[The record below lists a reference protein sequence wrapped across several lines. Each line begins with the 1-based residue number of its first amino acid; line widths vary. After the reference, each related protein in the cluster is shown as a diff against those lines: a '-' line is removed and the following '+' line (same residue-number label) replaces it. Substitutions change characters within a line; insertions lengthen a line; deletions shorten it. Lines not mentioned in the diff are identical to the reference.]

1 MVPRRPE
8 SPELQGGAVIGSE
21 KGVCTLSTHHLI
33 LVPHT
38 HWDREWYRTHEQFRY
53 QLVRLLDGL
62 LDMLEEDPDFR
73 HFTLD
78 GQSILIDDYLEVRP
92 GARGRLAK
100 LVREGRIMVG
110 PWYVLPDEWL
120 VSGEALIRNLRLG
133 LRKARELGGSM
144 NLGYVPDQF
153 GHIGQLPQ
161 IFAGFGLEA
170 AMLWRG
176 VGADVEETAFL
187 WEAPDGTSLFTVY
200 LRNGYGNAVALP
212 LDSQALAKRLRE
224 TASILEPHS
233 RIPTLLLMNG
243 SDHQLPQAGLPAALE
258 RAVRSL
264 PGWSVEIGTL
274 PGFVAR
280 AKRES
285 GSNLPLHRGELRS
298 GLRAPLL
305 PGCAS
310 ARLSQKQ
317 RDFENDRLLTR
328 YLEPLA
334 TWLAALGGDPDV
346 EVIGLAWRIAL
357 ENHPHDSICGCSID
371 PVHEQMESRFQR
383 VAELA
388 GAHLERVAWDWA
400 GAVAVPPE
408 GFGAGAG
415 ESLVVWNPNGGG
427 PTEVDALIEADLP
440 VSRGRVKTVHLRD
453 ASGRRIPA
461 RAELVEPGVGA
472 YDWVLP
478 PHALETLLPGLTGEF
493 AGTHLREVCVGE
505 TGAQLTLDFKRT
517 RSPSGYDAEPVKR
530 EILRRIE
537 DGEVEEIR
545 VRGRVIPRIRLHFVD
560 DLPGHGLRVYRLAP
574 GRARRGQDRRQLQ
587 SERRPD
593 GGVRI
598 ANQVW
603 SVEVAADGRVS
614 LWNQILKVRIEDA
627 LRVVSEG
634 DRGDEY
640 NFDPVP
646 GAVRVERPDRVR
658 VSLGPASE
666 SDVSAVIAA
675 KYRVP
680 TELAPD
686 RDARGKASV
695 VLPVTLRIRL
705 VSGLDRVDVE
715 SSVDNTA
722 RDHRLRLQVRA
733 PFTAQRFEV
742 ESAFE
747 IAERPI
753 DPPPDAFGSESPSEF
768 PVGATPQRSFA
779 TLDDG
784 DRALTVAN
792 RGLAEVDAVPEADGT
807 TSLAVTLLRAVGW
820 LSRGDLR
827 LRPGDAGPGLA
838 TPGAQVAGLH
848 RAEISI
854 RLHPVDSVERVSEA
868 HRFANPARGWIGGGP
883 VDAPLADG
891 ARLVEIDDPAVVVSA
906 IEPRADRH
914 PVLRLY
920 NASAQPRNVAL
931 RWNGPSARAIEP
943 VDLTEQRVQDDTV
956 RTEETRATLSLRPW
970 GIATLRIC

>member
-1 MVPRRPE
+1 M
-8 SPELQGGAVIGSE
+8 
-21 KGVCTLSTHHLI
+21 STHHLI

-53 QLVRLLDGL
+53 RLVRLLDGL
-62 LDMLEEDPDFR
+62 LDMLEEDSEFR

-92 GARGRLAK
+92 GARERLAK
-100 LVREGRIMVG
+100 LVREGRILVG

-153 GHIGQLPQ
+153 GHVGQLPQ

-200 LRNGYGNAVALP
+200 LRYGYGNAVMLP
-212 LDSQALAKRLRE
+212 LDSEALAKRLRE
-224 TASILEPHS
+224 AASLLEPHS

-243 SDHQLPQAGLPAALE
+243 SDHELPQVGLPAALE

-264 PGWSVEIGTL
+264 PGWSAEIGTL

-285 GSNLPLHRGELRS
+285 ASDLPVHRGELRS
-298 GLRAPLL
+298 GLRCPLL

-310 ARLSQKQ
+310 ARLPQK
-317 RDFENDRLLTR
+317 RSDFENDRLLTR

-334 TWLAALGGDPDV
+334 TWLSALGGEPDI
-346 EVIGLAWRIAL
+346 EVIDLAWRIAL
-357 ENHPHDSICGCSID
+357 ENHPHDSICGCSVD
-371 PVHEQMESRFQR
+371 RVHEQMESRFQR
-383 VAELA
+383 VADLA
-388 GAHLERVAWDWA
+388 GVHLERVAWDWA
-400 GAVAVPPE
+400 RAVAVPQQ
-408 GFGAGAG
+408 GFGRGAG
-415 ESLVVWNPNGGG
+415 ESLVVWNPHGAG
-427 PTEVDALIEADLP
+427 PTEVDAIIEADLP
-440 VSRGRVKTVHLRD
+440 VSRGKVRAVHLRD
-453 ASGRRIPA
+453 ADGRRIPA
-461 RAELVEPGVGA
+461 RADVVEPGA
-472 YDWVLP
+472 ERYDWVLP
-478 PHALETLLPGLTGEF
+478 TRVLEMLLPGLSGDF
-493 AGTHLREVCVGE
+493 AGNYVHEMRVAE
-505 TGAQLTLDFKRT
+505 TGAQLTLDFRLA
-517 RSPSGYDAEPVKR
+517 RSPSGFDAEPVKR
-530 EILRRIE
+530 AILDRLEGGQIE
-537 DGEVEEIR
+537 EVR
-545 VRGRVIPRIRLHFVD
+545 VRGHVIPRIRLRFVD
-560 DLPGHGLRVYRLAP
+560 DLPGHGLRVYRLAR
-574 GRARRGQDRRQLQ
+574 GRARRGRDRGRLQ
-587 SERRPD
+587 SERRAD

-598 ANQVW
+598 ANEIW

-614 LWNQILKVRIEDA
+614 LSNRIQGARIEDA

-646 GAVRVERPDRVR
+646 GAARVERPDRVR
-658 VSLGPASE
+658 VFLGPACE
-666 SDVSAVIAA
+666 GEVSAVIAA

-680 TELAPD
+680 LEIAPD
-686 RDARGKASV
+686 RDARGKSSV

-715 SSVDNTA
+715 SIVDNTA
-722 RDHRLRLQVRA
+722 RDHRLRLHVRA
-733 PFTAQRFEV
+733 PFAARRFEV

-753 DPPPDAFGSESPSEF
+753 DPPRDGFGSEHPSEF

-784 DRALTVAN
+784 HRALTVAN
-792 RGLAEVDAVPEADGT
+792 RGSTEVDAVPEADGT
-807 TSLAVTLLRAVGW
+807 TSLAITLLRAVGW

-827 LRPGDAGPGLA
+827 LRPGDAGPSLETA
-838 TPGAQVAGLH
+838 AAQVAGPH
-848 RAEISI
+848 RAELSI
-854 RLHPVDSVERVSEA
+854 RLHPVGEVERVCEA
-868 HRFANPARGWIGGGP
+868 HRFAVPARAWIGGGP
-883 VDAPLADG
+883 VGAPLADG
-891 ARLVEIDDPAVVVSA
+891 ARLVEIDDPEVVVSA
-906 IEPRADRH
+906 IEPRPDRGAL
-914 PVLRLY
+914 LRLC
-920 NASAQPRNVAL
+920 NESAQPRTVTL
-931 RWNGPSARAIEP
+931 RWNGFGARALEP
-943 VDLTEQRVQDDTV
+943 VDLMERTV
-956 RTEETRATLSLRPW
+956 RERSVSTDKTGATLSLRPW
-970 GIATLRIC
+970 GIATLRVC

>member
-1 MVPRRPE
+1 M
-8 SPELQGGAVIGSE
+8 
-21 KGVCTLSTHHLI
+21 STHHLI

-92 GARGRLAK
+92 GARDRLAK
-100 LVREGRIMVG
+100 LVREGRILVG

-133 LRKARELGGSM
+133 LRKARELGGAM

-153 GHIGQLPQ
+153 GHVGQLPQ

-200 LRNGYGNAVALP
+200 LRHGYGNAVMLP
-212 LDSQALAKRLRE
+212 LDSEALAKRLRE
-224 TASILEPHS
+224 AASYLEPHS

-243 SDHQLPQAGLPAALE
+243 ADHQLPQAGLPAALE
-258 RAVRSL
+258 RAVRLL
-264 PGWSVEIGTL
+264 PGWSAEIGTL

-285 GSNLPLHRGELRS
+285 TSDLAVHRGELRS
-298 GLRAPLL
+298 GLRSPLL

-317 RDFENDRLLTR
+317 EDFENDRLLTR

-334 TWLAALGGDPDV
+334 TWLSALGGEPDV
-346 EVIGLAWRIAL
+346 ETIDLAWRIAM

-388 GAHLERVAWDWA
+388 GAHLERVACELA
-400 GAVAVPPE
+400 QAVAVPQE
-408 GFGAGAG
+408 GFGRGAG
-415 ESLVVWNPNGGG
+415 ESLVVWNPNGAG
-427 PTEVDALIEADLP
+427 PTEVDALIEVDLP
-440 VSRGRVKTVHLRD
+440 VSRGKVKTVHLRD
-453 ASGRRIPA
+453 AGGRRISA
-461 RAELVEPGVGA
+461 RAELVEPGMRM
-472 YDWVLP
+472 YDWVFP
-478 PHALETLLPGLTGEF
+478 PHVLEMALPGLTGDTT
-493 AGTHLREVCVGE
+493 AHLREVRIGGA
-505 TGAQLTLDFKRT
+505 GAQLTLDFRLA
-517 RSPSGYDAEPVKR
+517 RSPSGFDAEPAKR
-530 EILRRIE
+530 AILGRLE
-537 DGEVEEIR
+537 DGQVEEIR
-545 VRGRVIPRIRLHFVD
+545 VRGQLIPRIRLRFVD
-560 DLPGHGLRVYRLAP
+560 DLPGQGLRVYRLAP
-574 GRARRGQDRRQLQ
+574 GRALRGEDRSDLQ
-587 SERRPD
+587 SERQPD

-603 SVEVAADGRVS
+603 SVEVADDGRVS
-614 LWNQILKVRIEDA
+614 LSNRIHGVRIEDA

-666 SDVSAVIAA
+666 SEVSAVIAA

-686 RDARGKASV
+686 RDARGRSSV

-722 RDHRLRLQVRA
+722 RDHRLRLHVRA

-753 DPPPDAFGSESPSEF
+753 DPPRDAFGSESPSEF

-784 DRALTVAN
+784 DRALTLAN

-820 LSRGDLR
+820 LSRADLR

-848 RAEISI
+848 RAELSI
-854 RLHPVDSVERVSEA
+854 RLHPVDSAGRVSEA
-868 HRFANPARGWIGGGP
+868 HRFANPARAWIGGGP

-891 ARLVEIDDPAVVVSA
+891 ARLVEIDDPVVVVSA

-920 NASAQPRNVAL
+920 NASAQPRTVAL
-931 RWNGPSARAIEP
+931 RWNGPGARAIEP

>member
-1 MVPRRPE
+1 
-8 SPELQGGAVIGSE
+8 
-21 KGVCTLSTHHLI
+21 LSTHHLI

-38 HWDREWYRTHEQFRY
+38 HWDREWYRSHEQFRY
-53 QLVRLLDGL
+53 GLVQLLDGL
-62 LDMLEEDPDFR
+62 LDMLEEDPDFT

-92 GARGRLAK
+92 GARGRLAR
-100 LVREGRIMVG
+100 LVREGRILIG

-133 LRKARELGGSM
+133 LRKARDLGGSM

-153 GHIGQLPQ
+153 GHVGQLPQ

-176 VGADVEETAFL
+176 VGADVEETHFL
-187 WEAPDGTSLFTVY
+187 WEAPDGTSLFTVH
-200 LRNGYGNAVALP
+200 LRFGYGNAVLLP
-212 LDSQALAKRLRE
+212 LDPEALAKRLRE
-224 TASILEPHS
+224 AASLLEPHS

-243 SDHQLPQAGLPAALE
+243 SDHQFPQAGLPAALE
-258 RAVRSL
+258 QAVRSL
-264 PGWSVEIGTL
+264 PGWSAEIGTL

-285 GSNLPLHRGELRS
+285 ASDLPVHRGELRS

-310 ARLSQKQ
+310 TRLPQKQ
-317 RDFENDRLLTR
+317 KDFENDRLLTR

-334 TWLAALGGDPDV
+334 TWLSALGGEPDV
-346 EVIGLAWRIAL
+346 EVIDLAWRIAL

-383 VAELA
+383 VADLA
-388 GAHLERVAWDWA
+388 GAHLDRVAGDWA
-400 GAVAVPPE
+400 RAVAVPQQ
-408 GFGAGAG
+408 GFGRGAG
-415 ESLVVWNPNGGG
+415 ESLVVWNPNGAG

-440 VSRGRVKTVHLRD
+440 VSRGKVKTVHLRN
-453 ASGRRIPA
+453 AQGRRIPA
-461 RAELVEPGVGA
+461 RAELVEPGMRT
-472 YDWVLP
+472 YDWVFP
-478 PHALETLLPGLTGEF
+478 PHVLEMLLPGLTGDF
-493 AGTHLREVCVGE
+493 AGAHLREVRMGE
-505 TGAQLTLDFKRT
+505 TGTQLTLDFRLA
-517 RSPSGYDAEPVKR
+517 RSPSGFDAEPAKR
-530 EILRRIE
+530 AILGRLE
-537 DGEVEEIR
+537 DGQVEEIR
-545 VRGRVIPRIRLHFVD
+545 VRGQLIPRIRLHFVD

-574 GRARRGQDRRQLQ
+574 GRARRGQDRSDLQ
-587 SERRPD
+587 SERREN

-614 LWNQILKVRIEDA
+614 LDHQILGSRIEDA

-666 SDVSAVIAA
+666 SEVSAVIVA

-680 TELAPD
+680 RELAPD

-705 VSGLDRVDVE
+705 ISGLDRVDVE
-715 SSVDNTA
+715 TTVDNTA

-733 PFTAQRFEV
+733 PFAAQRFEV

-753 DPPPDAFGSESPSEF
+753 DPPREAFGSESPSEF

-784 DRALTVAN
+784 QRALTVAN
-792 RGLAEVDAVPEADGT
+792 RGSAEVDAVPEADGT

-827 LRPGDAGPGLA
+827 LRPGGAGPGLE
-838 TPGAQVAGLH
+838 TPGAQVPGLH
-848 RAEISI
+848 RAELSI

-868 HRFANPARGWIGGGP
+868 HRFANPARAWIGGGP

-891 ARLVEIDDPAVVVSA
+891 ARLIEIDDPAVVVSA
-906 IEPRADRH
+906 IEPRHDRR

-920 NASAQPRNVAL
+920 NASEEPRTVSL
-931 RWNGPSARAIEP
+931 RWNGSGARAIEA
-943 VDLTEQRVQDDTV
+943 VDLGEQRVQDDTV
-956 RTEETRATLSLRPW
+956 RTEKTRATLSLRPW

>member
-1 MVPRRPE
+1 
-8 SPELQGGAVIGSE
+8 
-21 KGVCTLSTHHLI
+21 LSTHHLV

-53 QLVRLLDGL
+53 RLVELLDGL
-62 LDMLEEDPDFR
+62 LDMLERDPDFR

-92 GARGRLAK
+92 GARGRLAR
-100 LVREGRIMVG
+100 LVQEGRILVG

-133 LRKARELGGSM
+133 LRKARDLGGSM

-153 GHIGQLPQ
+153 GHVGQLPQ

-176 VGADVEETAFL
+176 VGDDVDETTFL

-200 LRNGYGNAVALP
+200 LRHGYGNAVALP
-212 LDSQALAKRLRE
+212 LDPEALAKRLRE
-224 TASILEPHS
+224 TVSLLEPHS

-258 RAVRSL
+258 RAVHSL
-264 PGWSVEIGTL
+264 PGWSAEIGTL

-280 AKRES
+280 SKRES
-285 GSNLPLHRGELRS
+285 GSDLPVHRGELRS

-310 ARLSQKQ
+310 ARLSQKR

-334 TWLAALGGDPDV
+334 TWLSALGGEPDA
-346 EVIGLAWRIAL
+346 EVIDLAWRIAL

-383 VAELA
+383 VDELA

-400 GAVAVPPE
+400 REVAVPPE
-408 GFGAGAG
+408 GFGVGAG

-427 PTEVDALIEADLP
+427 PTEVDSLIEADLP
-440 VSRGRVKTVHLRD
+440 VSRGKVKTVHLRD
-453 ASGRRIPA
+453 AAGRRIPA
-461 RAELVEPGVGA
+461 RAELVEPGMGA
-472 YDWVLP
+472 FDWVLP
-478 PHALETLLPGLTGEF
+478 PHVLEMLLPGLTGEF
-493 AGTHLREVCVGE
+493 AGTHLREVRVGE
-505 TGAQLTLDFKRT
+505 TGAQLTLDFRRT
-517 RSPSGYDAEPVKR
+517 RSPSGFDPEPVKR
-530 EILRRIE
+530 AILGRLE
-537 DGEVEEIR
+537 DGQIEEIR
-545 VRGRVIPRIRLHFVD
+545 VSGRVIPRIRLRFVD

-574 GRARRGQDRRQLQ
+574 GKARRGKDQGLLRSQRLA
-587 SERRPD
+587 D

-603 SVEVAADGRVS
+603 SVEVRADGRVS
-614 LWNQILKVRIEDA
+614 LWNQILGVGIEDA
-627 LRVVSEG
+627 LRVVSEA

-646 GAVRVERPDRVR
+646 GAVRVDQPDRVR
-658 VSLGPASE
+658 VSLEPASE
-666 SDVSAVIAA
+666 SEVAAVIAA

-686 RDARGKASV
+686 RDSRSKSSI

-705 VSGLDRVDVE
+705 ASGLDRVDVDA
-715 SSVDNTA
+715 SIDNTA

-733 PFTAQRFEV
+733 PFAARRFEV

-784 DRALTVAN
+784 KRALTVAN
-792 RGLAEVDAVPEADGT
+792 RGSPEVDAVPEADGT

-838 TPGAQVAGLH
+838 TPGAQVPGLH
-848 RAEISI
+848 RAELSI
-854 RLHPVDSVERVSEA
+854 RLHPADSVERVSEA
-868 HRFANPARGWIGGGP
+868 HRFANPARAWIGGGP

-891 ARLVEIDDPAVVVSA
+891 ARLVEVDDPAVVVSA
-906 IEPRADRH
+906 MEPRPDRR
-914 PVLRLY
+914 PLLRLY
-920 NASAQPRNVAL
+920 NASAQARTVAL
-931 RWNGPSARAIEP
+931 RWNGSGARAIEP
-943 VDLTEQRVQDDTV
+943 VDLIEQPLRDGTV
-956 RTEETRATLSLRPW
+956 RTEKTRATLSLRPW